1 MFSPPINNIH
11 HKEGDDKEIDQE
23 SYGQDVIPFG
33 WGVDSVDQ
41 GFVVAI
47 FVSRRFFIEIGIA
60 ETFFALKLDDKKY
73 ISKLKFLIEK
83 KKYLYIHNSQEI
95 SFLAHTIQIFL
106 N

>member
-1 MFSPPINNIH
+1 MFPPPINNIH

-60 ETFFALKLDDKKY
+60 ETFFALKLDDKKVQIKIKISDRKKTICTY
-73 ISKLKFLIEK
+73 IIFRKF
-83 KKYLYIHNSQEI
+83 H
-95 SFLAHTIQIFL
+95 F
-106 N
+106 